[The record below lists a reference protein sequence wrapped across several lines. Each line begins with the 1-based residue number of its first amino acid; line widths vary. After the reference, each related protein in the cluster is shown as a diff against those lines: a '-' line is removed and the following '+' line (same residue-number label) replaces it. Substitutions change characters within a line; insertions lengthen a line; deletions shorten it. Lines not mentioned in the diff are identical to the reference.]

1 MIKFFG
7 GFMKFPLLFSLVI
20 LNLTSLVTAK
30 EIEIIKEHSKI
41 AFDIDYMVVTKVQG
55 QFKDYRGTLNIN
67 EERGEIYNIK
77 VTALSSSIDTNDSKR
92 DFHLKGMEFFQA
104 TNYPEI
110 LFESRG
116 PFKIS
121 PQKKFSVSG
130 DLTVR
135 GIKKPIIFEGV
146 YKGKLKD
153 PWNKENYFFELTGA
167 MDRKLYGMSWNKKMD
182 NGGLLIGDLA
192 HISITLQAQATGD
205 KTAFST
211 HMIPSTKGIIE
222 RDQLQKGL
230 IKKLTTSTD
239 PKDHEKEEKKEKKH

>member
-1 MIKFFG
+1 
-7 GFMKFPLLFSLVI
+7 MKFLLLISLI
-20 LNLTSLVTAK
+20 SIFFTSQAWAR

-41 AFDIDYMVVTKVQG
+41 SFDIDYMLMTKVQG

-67 EERGEIYNIK
+67 EEKGELYNIN
-77 VTALSSSIDTNDSKR
+77 VIAVVNSIDTNDAKR

-110 LFESRG
+110 IFESKG

-121 PQKKFSVSG
+121 SQKKFSLVG
-130 DLTVR
+130 VLTVR
-135 GIKKPIIFEGV
+135 GIKRPIILEGI

-153 PWNKENYFFELTGA
+153 PWNKENYFFELTGDI
-167 MDRKLYGMSWNKKMD
+167 DRKAYGMVWNKKMD
-182 NGGLLIGDLA
+182 NGGVLIGDKA
-192 HISITLQAQATGD
+192 HISITIQAQATGD

-222 RDQLQKGL
+222 RDQLKKGL
-230 IKKLTTSTD
+230 IKKLSTSTD
-239 PKDHEKEEKKEKKH
+239 PIDHPSDKEKK